1 MPNIFTSAKLRLD
14 LLNYVSSRITRCASH
29 ASFIFFFRTS
39 TTTNNSDYMQYQTL
53 ILSTRYT
60 QQRSRHTYPPKK
72 ELPSLLIRV
81 PSLAYKPSFHILDSI
96 VLPLVPS
103 FPGSVVGY
111 TMNTQSMDLSPETEM
126 MASPSQATEILAENN
141 LFQYNRHNESIY
153 DDMRYFPTLCAT
165 DESVVKFDDNNPT
178 YINRGTLRAL
188 IVQMTSPEVID
199 YNLLCDFFLT
209 YRTFSDSHTVMK
221 LLLIRLTWAM
231 QYINSGNEDTEKIG
245 KLVLLRTFVVIR
257 HWVLNYFIDDFE
269 HDEKLCDLF
278 LHSINSLTQQSN
290 FISEDKFYEFKI
302 ITDLKVHFLTQVNE
316 FFGQTILLEDK
327 KEVYHTPLPL
337 YADVNSKDLLK
348 KSNTESSIHTNP
360 SFRRLA
366 MLSLYDLKVHHKCL
380 VFEGNTNTSN
390 TNTSSDENPQLSI
403 QNLICHHKSSRLSL
417 NDKLL
422 EFRSARVRKIDRQ
435 VSRAKILRPL
445 APKTNYMNIKNSSL
459 ALKKTAKLNDK
470 QVTTLNQ
477 NKLDVG
483 FSTNGHIMLPT
494 SRVTRIVPCSPV
506 KKMEI
511 ELRDDCLGSPRK
523 GAHGIPHSLF
533 RTDSLVRKDSFKKVV
548 DGWKK
553 SFYSDSKSDS
563 HFVFADEDQ
572 EEGESS
578 RPAFDREALFDSA
591 TTNSGCDIL
600 SARIIDELEFLIR
613 CYVNEAGSGH
623 ENAMKRATVA
633 YSRLSKCNSNSNNN
647 NNGNRKSSSGSV
659 IFHNRESKSEAH
671 LQNILEKH
679 NNTKSFHD
687 HMQEEQLSESE
698 KHNMLSRISSSDFV
712 RSSEQSQSR
721 DSSFHGRVTSIDWN
735 DEDLKFENSGDMTAR
750 DLTFLQP
757 HTPGFDSP
765 VTDNLVKK
773 SSQSS
778 GYHSS
783 DLEKLNDDIHDLSI
797 AMSPQSMKRQPVL
810 LKVSHYPES
819 QGFKSYSRY
828 SMSSSL
834 SHKHESLKS
843 YMTYDSAFSFP
854 VEGHEE
860 NFIGLSLKKKVG
872 CHDFRQMLN
881 DALPDAEIHPSM
893 SAYSTVQSDLCD
905 LQGIPMDPAISFEK
919 GEKADR
925 ATYARQ
931 TSYISHRSRALSLR
945 RSVRFSTLCALTELP
960 FNHYDTSMSSYQKKA
975 QLQLRLSDLATE
987 NSIFSQT
994 VSLRNNS
1001 YKEECVSFDASSTT
1015 SATVPGINTHVLKE
1029 LAAIPDES
1037 FSARNP
1043 IRSALYKLEG
1053 KNGLDSKTNY
1063 SLASQ
1068 DSMGN
1073 INKNLAEVDSVP
1085 AAGSLQLVAELS
1097 INSESKQI
1105 MEEIE
1110 NALTEDAIEYSS
1122 DIEQALA
1129 SKPLTPIRPRPK
1141 TINVSLSTSNINSL
1155 LLGTA
1160 AENRSTSGFLNPKFV
1175 LDEYTILSDA
1185 LKVESVMEQGTHIPF
1200 VLSYNSKSIAEHFTI
1215 IEKDMLQEIDWKE
1228 LIELQWNKDL
1238 TPVNSWLEIIANDNY
1253 YNNNKGVNLVIARFN
1268 LMVNWIISEI
1278 LLTKDEAQRIDV
1290 IARFIHTAYHCFV
1303 MQNFATLM
1311 QIILALTSE
1320 RLNKLRSTWNKL
1332 APGDI
1337 LTLKNLEKIASPL
1350 KNFHN
1355 IRLCTNEIIPSR
1367 GCIPFVGLYL
1377 SDLVFNAE
1385 RPKFAKAT
1393 KPSVGANAN
1402 SSHNDD
1408 SYGTV
1413 GEVSRE
1419 GEQTLEDDRL
1429 INFSRFR
1436 TSVHI
1441 VKSLS
1446 QSIEWASQYDFFVD
1460 DELLRKCL
1468 YIKSLDED
1476 EMKECV
1482 KIQVGDKIAD

>member
-1 MPNIFTSAKLRLD
+1 
-14 LLNYVSSRITRCASH
+14 
-29 ASFIFFFRTS
+29 
-39 TTTNNSDYMQYQTL
+39 
-53 ILSTRYT
+53 
-60 QQRSRHTYPPKK
+60 
-72 ELPSLLIRV
+72 
-81 PSLAYKPSFHILDSI
+81 
-96 VLPLVPS
+96 
-103 FPGSVVGY
+103 
-111 TMNTQSMDLSPETEM
+111 MNTQSMDLSPDTDM
-126 MASPSQATEILAENN
+126 VASPSQATEILAEND
-141 LFQYNRHNESIY
+141 LYQYNRHNEGIY

-221 LLLIRLTWAM
+221 LLLIRLIWAL
-231 QYINSGNEDTEKIG
+231 QYINSGNENTEKIG
-245 KLVLLRTFVVIR
+245 KLVLLRSFVVIR

-269 HDEKLCDLF
+269 SDEKLCDLF
-278 LHSINSLTQQSN
+278 LQNINSLTQKSN
-290 FISEDKFYEFKI
+290 FISEDQIYEFKI

-316 FFGQTILLEDK
+316 FFGQNIRLEDK
-327 KEVYHTPLPL
+327 KEVYRTPLPL
-337 YADVNSKDLLK
+337 YAEVNSKDLLK

-380 VFEGNTNTSN
+380 VFEGNTNI
-390 TNTSSDENPQLSI
+390 SSDENPQLSI
-403 QNLICHHKSSRLSL
+403 QNLICQHKSSRLSL
-417 NDKLL
+417 NDKLQ

-435 VSRAKILRPL
+435 VSRTKVPKPL
-445 APKTNYMNIKNSSL
+445 APKNNYMNIKNSSL
-459 ALKKTAKLNDK
+459 ALKKYSNLNEKLVSALS
-470 QVTTLNQ
+470 QS
-477 NKLDVG
+477 KLDAG
-483 FSTNGHIMLPT
+483 FSTNGHVMLPT

-523 GAHGIPHSLF
+523 GAHGISHSIF
-533 RTDSLVRKDSFKKVV
+533 RTDSLVRKESFKKVV

-553 SFYSDSKSDS
+553 SFYSDSRSES
-563 HFVFADEDQ
+563 PFIYADEDQ
-572 EEGESS
+572 EEGSESS
-578 RPAFDREALFDSA
+578 QPAFDQEDILDSA
-591 TTNSGCDIL
+591 MTSSGCDIL

-623 ENAMKRATVA
+623 ESAMKRATVA
-633 YSRLSKCNSNSNNN
+633 YSRLSKYNNNSNNI
-647 NNGNRKSSSGSV
+647 NNGNRKSSSGSMV
-659 IFHNRESKSEAH
+659 FHNRESKSEAH

-679 NNTKSFHD
+679 NNTKSFHE
-687 HMQEEQLSESE
+687 HMQEGQLSESE
-698 KHNMLSRISSSDFV
+698 KRNMLSRISSSDFV

-721 DSSFHGRVTSIDWN
+721 DSSFHGRITSIDWN
-735 DEDLKFENSGDMTAR
+735 DEALQFENSGEMTAR

-757 HTPGFDSP
+757 QTPGFDSP
-765 VTDNLVKK
+765 MTDILVNK
-773 SSQSS
+773 SPQSS

-783 DLEKLNDDIHDLSI
+783 DLEKLNDEIHDLSI

-810 LKVSHYPES
+810 LRVSQYPES
-819 QGFKSYSRY
+819 QGFKRYSRQ

-843 YMTYDSAFSFP
+843 YLTYDSAFSFP

-860 NFIGLSLKKKVG
+860 NFIGVSLKKKVG
-872 CHDFRQMLN
+872 CHDLRKMLN
-881 DALPDAEIHPSM
+881 ETLPDTEMAPSM
-893 SAYSTVQSDLCD
+893 SAFTTVQSELCG
-905 LQGIPMDPAISFEK
+905 LQGLPMDAAISFERQ
-919 GEKADR
+919 EKTDR
-925 ATYARQ
+925 ATYARRA
-931 TSYISHRSRALSLR
+931 SYMSYRSRALSLR
-945 RSVRFSTLCALTELP
+945 RSVRFSTLCAMTELP
-960 FNHYDTSMSSYQKKA
+960 FNDYDTSVSSSQRKA

-994 VSLRNNS
+994 VSVRNNS
-1001 YKEECVSFDASSTT
+1001 HKEECVSFDASSTT

-1053 KNGLDSKTNY
+1053 KNGLDSKTNN

-1068 DSMGN
+1068 DSLCIVNKSMTENGN
-1073 INKNLAEVDSVP
+1073 IPSAS
-1085 AAGSLQLVAELS
+1085 SSQLVAEIS
-1097 INSESKQI
+1097 GNSESKKI
-1105 MEEIE
+1105 MDEIE
-1110 NALTEDAIEYSS
+1110 NAVTEDAIEYSS

-1141 TINVSLSTSNINSL
+1141 TINVSLSASNINSL

-1175 LDEYTILSDA
+1175 LDEYTILNDA
-1185 LKVESVMEQGTHIPF
+1185 LKVESVMEQGSHIPF
-1200 VLSYNSKSIAEHFTI
+1200 VLSYSSKSLAEHFTI

-1337 LTLKNLEKIASPL
+1337 LTLKNLEKMASPL

-1355 IRLCTNEIIPSR
+1355 IRLCTNEIVPSR

-1393 KPSVGANAN
+1393 KPSVAANAN

-1413 GEVSRE
+1413 GEISGAV
-1419 GEQTLEDDRL
+1419 EQSLEDDRL

-1476 EMKECV
+1476 EMKACV
-1482 KIQVGDKIAD
+1482 KIQVGDRIVD

>member
-1 MPNIFTSAKLRLD
+1 
-14 LLNYVSSRITRCASH
+14 
-29 ASFIFFFRTS
+29 
-39 TTTNNSDYMQYQTL
+39 
-53 ILSTRYT
+53 
-60 QQRSRHTYPPKK
+60 
-72 ELPSLLIRV
+72 
-81 PSLAYKPSFHILDSI
+81 
-96 VLPLVPS
+96 
-103 FPGSVVGY
+103 
-111 TMNTQSMDLSPETEM
+111 MNTQSMDLSPDTEM
-126 MASPSQATEILAENN
+126 MASPSQATEILATND

-188 IVQMTSPEVID
+188 IVQMSSPEVID

-209 YRTFSDSHTVMK
+209 YRTFSDSHSVMK
-221 LLLIRLTWAM
+221 LLLIRLIWAL
-231 QYINSGNEDTEKIG
+231 QYINSGNEETEKVG

-269 HDEKLCDLF
+269 SDEKLCDLF
-278 LHSINSLTQQSN
+278 LQNINSLTQQSN
-290 FISEDKFYEFKI
+290 FISEDQIYEFKI
-302 ITDLKVHFLTQVNE
+302 ITDLKVHFLTQINE
-316 FFGQTILLEDK
+316 FFGQNILLEDK
-327 KEVYHTPLPL
+327 KVVFHTPLPL
-337 YADVNSKDLLK
+337 YADFNRKDILR
-348 KSNTESSIHTNP
+348 KSNTETSIHTNP

-366 MLSLYDLKVHHKCL
+366 MLSLYDLRVHHKCL
-380 VFEGNTNTSN
+380 VFEGATNV
-390 TNTSSDENPQLSI
+390 SSDENPQLSI
-403 QNLICHHKSSRLSL
+403 QNLICHHKSSRISL
-417 NDKLL
+417 NDKLQ
-422 EFRSARVRKIDRQ
+422 EFKSDRVRKIDRQ
-435 VSRAKILRPL
+435 VSRAKITRPL
-445 APKTNYMNIKNSSL
+445 APKNNYMNIKNSSL
-459 ALKKTAKLNDK
+459 ALKKTAKVNVK
-470 QVTTLNQ
+470 QVSKMNQ
-477 NKLDVG
+477 SKLDAG

-494 SRVTRIVPCSPV
+494 SRVTKIVPCSPV

-511 ELRDDCLGSPRK
+511 ELRDEYLGSPRK
-523 GAHGIPHSLF
+523 GSHGLSHSIF

-553 SFYSDSKSDS
+553 SFYSDSRNESP
-563 HFVFADEDQ
+563 FIYADEDH
-572 EEGESS
+572 EEGENLHS
-578 RPAFDREALFDSA
+578 AFDREEILDTA
-591 TTNSGCDIL
+591 TTSSGSDIL
-600 SARIIDELEFLIR
+600 SARIVDELEFLIR
-613 CYVNEAGSGH
+613 CYVNESGDGH

-633 YSRLSKCNSNSNNN
+633 YSRLSKYNNN
-647 NNGNRKSSSGSV
+647 NNSNNRNSANGNIANSGNRVSSPGSIV
-659 IFHNRESKSEAH
+659 FHNRESKSEAH

-679 NNTKSFHD
+679 NNSKSFQE

-698 KHNMLSRISSSDFV
+698 KQNMLSRISSSDFV

-735 DEDLKFENSGDMTAR
+735 DEDLKFENSGDITAR

-757 HTPGFDSP
+757 QTPGFDSP
-765 VTDNLVKK
+765 VTDILVNK
-773 SSQSS
+773 SSHSS

-797 AMSPQSMKRQPVL
+797 AMSPQSMKRQPL
-810 LKVSHYPES
+810 LQRVNQYPEA
-819 QGFKSYSRY
+819 QGSRRFSRF
-828 SMSSSL
+828 SMSSSV

-843 YMTYDSAFSFP
+843 YITYDSAFSFSA
-854 VEGHEE
+854 EGHEE
-860 NFIGLSLKKKVG
+860 NFAGASLKKKVG
-872 CHDFRQMLN
+872 CHDLRKMLN
-881 DALPDAEIHPSM
+881 DVLPDGENTPSM
-893 SAYSTVQSDLCD
+893 SAFTTVQSELCS
-905 LQGIPMDPAISFEK
+905 LQALPLDAISPEK
-919 GEKADR
+919 LEKAENVEK

-931 TSYISHRSRALSLR
+931 ASHLSYRSRALSLR

-960 FNHYDTSMSSYQKKA
+960 FNDYDTSVLSAQKKA

-1001 YKEECVSFDASSTT
+1001 FKEECVSIDTSSTT

-1037 FSARNP
+1037 FSTRNP

-1053 KNGLDSKTNY
+1053 KNGLDSKTNN
-1063 SLASQ
+1063 SLASH
-1068 DSMGN
+1068 DSMSNVSRNLTEVGN
-1073 INKNLAEVDSVP
+1073 IP
-1085 AAGSLQLVAELS
+1085 AAGSLQLVTEMS
-1097 INSESKQI
+1097 DNSESKKI

-1110 NALTEDAIEYSS
+1110 NAVTEDAIEYSS

-1141 TINVSLSTSNINSL
+1141 TMNISLSASNINSL

-1160 AENRSTSGFLNPKFV
+1160 ADNKSTSGLINPKFV
-1175 LDEYTILSDA
+1175 LDEYTILSDN
-1185 LKVESVMEQGTHIPF
+1185 LKVENVMEQGSHIPF
-1200 VLSYNSKSIAEHFTI
+1200 VLSYNSKSLAEHFTI

-1337 LTLKNLEKIASPL
+1337 LTLKNLEKMASPL

-1385 RPKFAKAT
+1385 RPKFAKVN
-1393 KPSVGANAN
+1393 KPAASTASAANNTVNAN

-1413 GEVSRE
+1413 GEMS
-1419 GEQTLEDDRL
+1419 GTSEQTLEDDRL

-1476 EMKECV
+1476 EMKACV
-1482 KIQVGDKIAD
+1482 KIQVGE